1 MESNK
6 PLRTHPKMT
15 KVLLGQIDSLDK
27 AGHSVEDIAAT
38 LNTTPEAVQRGIDKL
53 IDRRRSEIRATP
65 GGAFTV
71 AAQKKT
77 VRAVCAEQSCP
88 WRCDA
93 KYYCVWPTCLKR
105 RTRYLPAPWAVIQR
119 PTMQCLVLSPKLGPV
134 LKLKLKPRMFE
145 KEDYELC
152 LRTAV

>member
-93 KYYCVWPTCLKR
+93 KDYCVWPTCLKR
-105 RTRYLPAPWAVIQR
+105 TVNLDKTVPAYPVSASTVDSDSM
-119 PTMQCLVLSPKLGPV
+119 PHKAMPGTETKVVLSV
-134 LKLKLKPRMFE
+134 
-145 KEDYELC
+145 EDK
-152 LRTAV
+152 TQDTNV

>member
-27 AGHSVEDIAAT
+27 AGRSVEDIAAA

-71 AAQKKT
+71 AAQNG
-77 VRAVCAEQSCP
+77 P
-88 WRCDA
+88 
-93 KYYCVWPTCLKR
+93 R
-105 RTRYLPAPWAVIQR
+105 RMCRTELPVA
-119 PTMQCLVLSPKLGPV
+119 L
-134 LKLKLKPRMFE
+134 
-145 KEDYELC
+145 
-152 LRTAV
+152 

>member
-93 KYYCVWPTCLKR
+93 KDYCVWPTCLKR
-105 RTRYLPAPWAVIQR
+105 TVNLDKTVPAYPVSASTVGSDAM
-119 PTMQCLVLSPKLGPV
+119 PGAEPKVGPSAEANTQA
-134 LKLKLKPRMFE
+134 PN
-145 KEDYELC
+145 D
-152 LRTAV
+152 

>member
-27 AGHSVEDIAAT
+27 AGRSVEDIAAA

-93 KYYCVWPTCLKR
+93 KDYCVWPTCLKR
-105 RTRYLPAPWAVIQR
+105 TVNLDKTVPAYPVSASTVDSDAMSDNAM
-119 PTMQCLVLSPKLGPV
+119 PGAEPKVGPSAEANTQAPNV
-134 LKLKLKPRMFE
+134 
-145 KEDYELC
+145 
-152 LRTAV
+152 

>member
-27 AGHSVEDIAAT
+27 AGRSVEDIAAA

-53 IDRRRSEIRATP
+53 IDRRRSEIRTTP

-71 AAQKKT
+71 AAQKKV
-77 VRAVCAEQSCP
+77 VRAVCAERSCP

-93 KYYCVWPTCLKR
+93 KDYCVWPTCLKR
-105 RTRYLPAPWAVIQR
+105 TVNLDKTVPAYPVSASTEGSDAM
-119 PTMQCLVLSPKLGPV
+119 PDNAMPGAEPKVGPSAEAKTQAPNV
-134 LKLKLKPRMFE
+134 
-145 KEDYELC
+145 
-152 LRTAV
+152 

>member
-27 AGHSVEDIAAT
+27 AGRSVEDIAAA

-53 IDRRRSEIRATP
+53 IDRRRSEIRTTP

-71 AAQKKT
+71 AAQKKV
-77 VRAVCAEQSCP
+77 VRAVCAERSCP

-93 KYYCVWPTCLKR
+93 KDYCVWPTCLKR
-105 RTRYLPAPWAVIQR
+105 TVNLDKTVPAYPVSASTVGNDAM
-119 PTMQCLVLSPKLGPV
+119 PDNAMPGAEPKVGPSAEAKTQAPNV
-134 LKLKLKPRMFE
+134 
-145 KEDYELC
+145 
-152 LRTAV
+152 

>member
-93 KYYCVWPTCLKR
+93 KDYCVWPTCLKR
-105 RTRYLPAPWAVIQR
+105 TVNLDKTVPAYTVSASTVGSDAMPDNAM
-119 PTMQCLVLSPKLGPV
+119 PGAEPKVGPSAEAKTQAPNV
-134 LKLKLKPRMFE
+134 
-145 KEDYELC
+145 
-152 LRTAV
+152 

>member
-27 AGHSVEDIAAT
+27 AGRSVEDIAAA

-77 VRAVCAEQSCP
+77 VRVVCAERSCP

-93 KYYCVWPTCLKR
+93 KDYCVWPTCLKQAVNLDK
-105 RTRYLPAPWAVIQR
+105 TVPVCASTVGSDSMPDNAMPGTEPKIGLSVEDKTQAPNV
-119 PTMQCLVLSPKLGPV
+119 
-134 LKLKLKPRMFE
+134 
-145 KEDYELC
+145 
-152 LRTAV
+152 

>member
-93 KYYCVWPTCLKR
+93 KDYCVWPTCLKR
-105 RTRYLPAPWAVIQR
+105 TVNLDKTVPAYPVSASTVGSDAM
-119 PTMQCLVLSPKLGPV
+119 PGAEPKVGPSAEAKTQAPNV
-134 LKLKLKPRMFE
+134 
-145 KEDYELC
+145 
-152 LRTAV
+152 

>member
-93 KYYCVWPTCLKR
+93 KDYCVWPTCLKR
-105 RTRYLPAPWAVIQR
+105 TVNLDKTVPAYPVSAGTVGSDSM
-119 PTMQCLVLSPKLGPV
+119 PDNAMPGTEPKVGPSAEAKTQAPNV
-134 LKLKLKPRMFE
+134 
-145 KEDYELC
+145 
-152 LRTAV
+152 

>member
-15 KVLLGQIDSLDK
+15 KVLLNQIDSLDK

-93 KYYCVWPTCLKR
+93 KDYCVWPTCLKR
-105 RTRYLPAPWAVIQR
+105 TVNLDKTVPAYPVSASTVGNDAMPDNAMPGAEPQSWA
-119 PTMQCLVLSPKLGPV
+119 QC
-134 LKLKLKPRMFE
+134 
-145 KEDYELC
+145 
-152 LRTAV
+152 

>member
-27 AGHSVEDIAAT
+27 EGHSLEDIAAT

-77 VRAVCAEQSCP
+77 VRAVCAERSCP

-93 KYYCVWPTCLKR
+93 KDYCVWPTCLKR
-105 RTRYLPAPWAVIQR
+105 TVNLDKTVPAYPVSASTVGSDSM
-119 PTMQCLVLSPKLGPV
+119 PDNAMPGTEPKVGPSV
-134 LKLKLKPRMFE
+134 
-145 KEDYELC
+145 EDK
-152 LRTAV
+152 TQAPNV

>member
-27 AGHSVEDIAAT
+27 AGRSVEDIAAA

-93 KYYCVWPTCLKR
+93 KDYCVWPTCLKR
-105 RTRYLPAPWAVIQR
+105 TVNLDKTVPAYPVSASTVDSDAM
-119 PTMQCLVLSPKLGPV
+119 PGAEPKVGPSAEANTQAPNV
-134 LKLKLKPRMFE
+134 
-145 KEDYELC
+145 
-152 LRTAV
+152 

>member
-27 AGHSVEDIAAT
+27 AGRSVEDIAAA

-53 IDRRRSEIRATP
+53 IDRRRSEIRTTP

-71 AAQKKT
+71 AAQKKA
-77 VRAVCAEQSCP
+77 VRAVCAERSCP

-93 KYYCVWPTCLKR
+93 KDCCVWPTCLKR
-105 RTRYLPAPWAVIQR
+105 TVNLDKTVPAYPVSASTVGSDAM
-119 PTMQCLVLSPKLGPV
+119 PDNAMPGAEPKVGPSAEAKTQATNV
-134 LKLKLKPRMFE
+134 
-145 KEDYELC
+145 
-152 LRTAV
+152 

>member
-27 AGHSVEDIAAT
+27 AGRSVEDIAAA

-77 VRAVCAEQSCP
+77 VRAVCAERSCP

-93 KYYCVWPTCLKR
+93 KDYCVWPTCLKQAANLDK
-105 RTRYLPAPWAVIQR
+105 TVPVSASTVGSDSMPDNAMPGTEPKVGLSVEDKTQAPNV
-119 PTMQCLVLSPKLGPV
+119 
-134 LKLKLKPRMFE
+134 
-145 KEDYELC
+145 
-152 LRTAV
+152 

>member
-27 AGHSVEDIAAT
+27 AGRSVEDIAAA

-53 IDRRRSEIRATP
+53 IDRRRSEIRTTP

-71 AAQKKT
+71 AAQKKA
-77 VRAVCAEQSCP
+77 VRAVCAERSCP

-93 KYYCVWPTCLKR
+93 KDYCVWPTCLKQAVNLDK
-105 RTRYLPAPWAVIQR
+105 TVPAYPVSASVVSSE
-119 PTMQCLVLSPKLGPV
+119 TMSNNAMPGAEPKVGPSA
-134 LKLKLKPRMFE
+134 
-145 KEDYELC
+145 EDK
-152 LRTAV
+152 TQAPNV

>member
-38 LNTTPEAVQRGIDKL
+38 LNTTPAAVQR
-53 IDRRRSEIRATP
+53 EIRATP

-93 KYYCVWPTCLKR
+93 KDYCVWPTCLKR
-105 RTRYLPAPWAVIQR
+105 TVNLDKTVPAYPVSASTVGSDSM
-119 PTMQCLVLSPKLGPV
+119 PDNAMPGAEPKVGPSAEANTQAPNV
-134 LKLKLKPRMFE
+134 
-145 KEDYELC
+145 
-152 LRTAV
+152 

>member
-27 AGHSVEDIAAT
+27 AGRSVEDIAAA

-93 KYYCVWPTCLKR
+93 KDYCVWPTCLKR
-105 RTRYLPAPWAVIQR
+105 TVNLDKTVPAYTVSASTVGSDAMPDNAM
-119 PTMQCLVLSPKLGPV
+119 PGAEPKVGPSAEAKTQAPNV
-134 LKLKLKPRMFE
+134 
-145 KEDYELC
+145 
-152 LRTAV
+152 

>member
-27 AGHSVEDIAAT
+27 AGRSVEDIAAA

-93 KYYCVWPTCLKR
+93 KDYCVWPTCLKR
-105 RTRYLPAPWAVIQR
+105 TVNLDKTVPAYPVAASTVDSDAM
-119 PTMQCLVLSPKLGPV
+119 PDNAMPGAEPKVGPSAEANTQAPNV
-134 LKLKLKPRMFE
+134 
-145 KEDYELC
+145 
-152 LRTAV
+152 

>member
-15 KVLLGQIDSLDK
+15 KALLSQIDSLDK
-27 AGHSVEDIAAT
+27 AGRSVEDIAAA

-53 IDRRRSEIRATP
+53 IDRRRSEIRTTP

-71 AAQKKT
+71 AAQKKV
-77 VRAVCAEQSCP
+77 VRAVCAERSCP

-93 KYYCVWPTCLKR
+93 KDYCVWPTCLKR
-105 RTRYLPAPWAVIQR
+105 TVNLDKTVPAYPVSASTVGSDVM
-119 PTMQCLVLSPKLGPV
+119 PDTAMPGAEPEVGPSAEAKTQAPNV
-134 LKLKLKPRMFE
+134 
-145 KEDYELC
+145 
-152 LRTAV
+152 

>member
-27 AGHSVEDIAAT
+27 EGHSVEDIAAT

-71 AAQKKT
+71 VAKRKRSALYVPNGAA
-77 VRAVCAEQSCP
+77 RGAV
-88 WRCDA
+88 
-93 KYYCVWPTCLKR
+93 TR
-105 RTRYLPAPWAVIQR
+105 RT
-119 PTMQCLVLSPKLGPV
+119 
-134 LKLKLKPRMFE
+134 
-145 KEDYELC
+145 
-152 LRTAV
+152 TAFGRLA

>member
-27 AGHSVEDIAAT
+27 AGRSVEDIAAA

-53 IDRRRSEIRATP
+53 IDRRRSEIRTTP

-71 AAQKKT
+71 AAQKKA
-77 VRAVCAEQSCP
+77 VRAVCAERSCP

-93 KYYCVWPTCLKR
+93 KDYCVWPTCLKR
-105 RTRYLPAPWAVIQR
+105 TVNLDKTVPAYPVSASTVGSDAMSDNAM
-119 PTMQCLVLSPKLGPV
+119 PGAEPKVGPSAEAKTQAPNV
-134 LKLKLKPRMFE
+134 
-145 KEDYELC
+145 
-152 LRTAV
+152 

>member
-27 AGHSVEDIAAT
+27 AGRSVEDIAAA

-53 IDRRRSEIRATP
+53 IDRRRSEIRTTP

-71 AAQKKT
+71 AAQKKV
-77 VRAVCAEQSCP
+77 VRAVCAERSCP

-93 KYYCVWPTCLKR
+93 KDYCVWPTCLKR
-105 RTRYLPAPWAVIQR
+105 TVNLDKTVPAYPVSASTVGSDAMLDNAM
-119 PTMQCLVLSPKLGPV
+119 PGAEPKVGPSAEAKTQAPNV
-134 LKLKLKPRMFE
+134 
-145 KEDYELC
+145 
-152 LRTAV
+152 

>member
-15 KVLLGQIDSLDK
+15 KALLSQIDSLDK
-27 AGHSVEDIAAT
+27 AGRSVEDIAAA

-53 IDRRRSEIRATP
+53 IDRRRSEIRTTP

-71 AAQKKT
+71 AAQKKA
-77 VRAVCAEQSCP
+77 VRAVCAVRSCP

-93 KYYCVWPTCLKR
+93 KDYCVWPTCLKR
-105 RTRYLPAPWAVIQR
+105 TVNLDKTVPAYPVSASVVSSE
-119 PTMQCLVLSPKLGPV
+119 TMSNNAMPGAEPKVGPSAEANTQAPNV
-134 LKLKLKPRMFE
+134 
-145 KEDYELC
+145 
-152 LRTAV
+152 

>member
-15 KVLLGQIDSLDK
+15 KALLSQIDSLDK
-27 AGHSVEDIAAT
+27 AGRSVEDIAAA

-53 IDRRRSEIRATP
+53 MDRRRSEIRATP

-71 AAQKKT
+71 AAQKKV
-77 VRAVCAEQSCP
+77 VRAVCAERSCP

-93 KYYCVWPTCLKR
+93 KDYCVWPTCLKR
-105 RTRYLPAPWAVIQR
+105 TVNLDKTVPAYTVSASTVGSDAMPDNAM
-119 PTMQCLVLSPKLGPV
+119 PGAEPKVGPSAEAKTQAPNV
-134 LKLKLKPRMFE
+134 
-145 KEDYELC
+145 
-152 LRTAV
+152 

>member
-27 AGHSVEDIAAT
+27 AGRSVEDIAAA

-53 IDRRRSEIRATP
+53 IDRRRSEIRTTP

-71 AAQKKT
+71 AAQKKV

-93 KYYCVWPTCLKR
+93 KDYCVWPTCLKR
-105 RTRYLPAPWAVIQR
+105 TVNLDKTVPAYQVSASTVGSDAMPDNAM
-119 PTMQCLVLSPKLGPV
+119 PGAEPKVGPSAEAKTQAPNV
-134 LKLKLKPRMFE
+134 
-145 KEDYELC
+145 
-152 LRTAV
+152 

>member
-77 VRAVCAEQSCP
+77 VRAEHSPP

-93 KYYCVWPTCLKR
+93 KDYCVWPTCLKR
-105 RTRYLPAPWAVIQR
+105 TVNLDKTVPAYPVSASTVGSDSM
-119 PTMQCLVLSPKLGPV
+119 PDNAMPGTEPKVGLSV
-134 LKLKLKPRMFE
+134 
-145 KEDYELC
+145 EDK
-152 LRTAV
+152 TQAPNV

>member
-71 AAQKKT
+71 ATQRKRSALYVPNRAARGAVTQRTT
-77 VRAVCAEQSCP
+77 VFGRLA
-88 WRCDA
+88 
-93 KYYCVWPTCLKR
+93 
-105 RTRYLPAPWAVIQR
+105 
-119 PTMQCLVLSPKLGPV
+119 
-134 LKLKLKPRMFE
+134 
-145 KEDYELC
+145 
-152 LRTAV
+152 

>member
-53 IDRRRSEIRATP
+53 IDRRHSEIRATP

-77 VRAVCAEQSCP
+77 VRAVPLLSLVSLIC
-88 WRCDA
+88 
-93 KYYCVWPTCLKR
+93 TIKR
-105 RTRYLPAPWAVIQR
+105 RT
-119 PTMQCLVLSPKLGPV
+119 GPI
-134 LKLKLKPRMFE
+134 
-145 KEDYELC
+145 
-152 LRTAV
+152 TS

>member
-27 AGHSVEDIAAT
+27 AGHSVEDIAAA

-93 KYYCVWPTCLKR
+93 KDYCVWPTCLKR
-105 RTRYLPAPWAVIQR
+105 TVNLDKTVPAYPVSASTVGSDAM
-119 PTMQCLVLSPKLGPV
+119 PGAEPKVGPSAEANTQAPNV
-134 LKLKLKPRMFE
+134 
-145 KEDYELC
+145 
-152 LRTAV
+152 

>member
-15 KVLLGQIDSLDK
+15 KVLLNQIDSLDK

-93 KYYCVWPTCLKR
+93 KDYCVWPTCLKR
-105 RTRYLPAPWAVIQR
+105 TVNLDKTVPAYPVSASTVGNDAM
-119 PTMQCLVLSPKLGPV
+119 PDNAMPGAEPKVGPSAEAKTQAPNV
-134 LKLKLKPRMFE
+134 
-145 KEDYELC
+145 
-152 LRTAV
+152 

>member
-27 AGHSVEDIAAT
+27 AGRSVEDIAAA

-93 KYYCVWPTCLKR
+93 KDYCVWPTCLKR
-105 RTRYLPAPWAVIQR
+105 TVNLDKTVPANPVSASTVDSDAM
-119 PTMQCLVLSPKLGPV
+119 PDNAMPGAEPKVGPSAEANTQAPNV
-134 LKLKLKPRMFE
+134 
-145 KEDYELC
+145 
-152 LRTAV
+152 

>member
-93 KYYCVWPTCLKR
+93 KDYCVWPTCLKR
-105 RTRYLPAPWAVIQR
+105 TVNLDKTVPAYPVSASTVGSDSM
-119 PTMQCLVLSPKLGPV
+119 PVNAMPGTEPKVGPSAEANTQAPNV
-134 LKLKLKPRMFE
+134 
-145 KEDYELC
+145 
-152 LRTAV
+152 

>member
-77 VRAVCAEQSCP
+77 VRAYVPNGA
-88 WRCDA
+88 A
-93 KYYCVWPTCLKR
+93 HGAVTR
-105 RTRYLPAPWAVIQR
+105 RT
-119 PTMQCLVLSPKLGPV
+119 
-134 LKLKLKPRMFE
+134 
-145 KEDYELC
+145 
-152 LRTAV
+152 TAFGRLA

>member
-27 AGHSVEDIAAT
+27 AGRSVEDIAAA

-93 KYYCVWPTCLKR
+93 KDYCVWPTCLKR
-105 RTRYLPAPWAVIQR
+105 TVNLDKTVPAYPVYASTVGSDSM
-119 PTMQCLVLSPKLGPV
+119 PDNAMPGTEPKVGPSAEAKTQAPNV
-134 LKLKLKPRMFE
+134 
-145 KEDYELC
+145 
-152 LRTAV
+152 

>member
-77 VRAVCAEQSCP
+77 VRAVCAERSCP

-93 KYYCVWPTCLKR
+93 MDYLSLIHISEPTR
-105 RTRYLPAPWAVIQR
+105 R
-119 PTMQCLVLSPKLGPV
+119 S
-134 LKLKLKPRMFE
+134 
-145 KEDYELC
+145 
-152 LRTAV
+152 

>member
-77 VRAVCAEQSCP
+77 VHAVCAEQSCP

-93 KYYCVWPTCLKR
+93 KDYCVWPTCLKR
-105 RTRYLPAPWAVIQR
+105 TVNLDKTVPAYPVSASTVGSDAM
-119 PTMQCLVLSPKLGPV
+119 PGAEPKVGPSAEANTQAPNV
-134 LKLKLKPRMFE
+134 
-145 KEDYELC
+145 
-152 LRTAV
+152 